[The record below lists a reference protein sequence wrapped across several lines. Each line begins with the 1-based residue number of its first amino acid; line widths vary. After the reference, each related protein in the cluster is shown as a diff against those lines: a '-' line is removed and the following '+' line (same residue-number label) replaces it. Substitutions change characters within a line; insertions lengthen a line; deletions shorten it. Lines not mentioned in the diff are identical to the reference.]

1 MTISLG
7 VPTIPTTGN
16 DQEKISKPG
25 EMELEKFPVWGN
37 ISAGISTW
45 ILLAGF
51 LVLPSSFSSLGETE
65 TNSGEPRKVSQT
77 IRNTPLY
84 VAFFPLISLLQT
96 TKGD

>member
-1 MTISLG
+1 MTITLG
-7 VPTIPTTGN
+7 VPTIPTAGN
-16 DQEKISKPG
+16 DQEKISKSG

-65 TNSGEPRKVSQT
+65 TNSGELRKVSQA

-84 VAFFPLISLLQT
+84 VPFFPPISLLRT
-96 TKGD
+96 TKED